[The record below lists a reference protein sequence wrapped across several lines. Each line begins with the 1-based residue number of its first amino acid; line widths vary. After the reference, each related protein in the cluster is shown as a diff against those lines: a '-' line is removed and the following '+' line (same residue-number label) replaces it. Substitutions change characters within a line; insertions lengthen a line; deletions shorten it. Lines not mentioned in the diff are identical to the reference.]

1 MHSIFEVLEEATD
14 SAGPDLITLD
24 DLKLALGI
32 VGTDEDAA
40 LAAMITFQSR
50 IIAEYCDRRL
60 GRAEVL
66 ETFTF
71 DPGEI
76 LPRRQGIVLSLYP
89 VVEISEVSTVGATSA
104 DYHFDPASGRLWL
117 PIDQY
122 TGYWAYGP
130 YDYASWPNTVTVNYT
145 GGYDLPEQA
154 PARLQKAVIEAIHEN
169 RSSGTRDPSIREVQH
184 GDTRISYFTST
195 TSSSSEGY
203 LSAPVIDLIR
213 PYRKLYVA

>member
-1 MHSIFEVLEEATD
+1 MHSILEILEEATE
-14 SAGPDLITLD
+14 SAGPDLISLD
-24 DLKLALGI
+24 NLKLALGI
-32 VGTDEDAA
+32 EGTAEDVQ
-40 LAAMITFQSR
+40 LQAMITFQSR
-50 IIAEYCDRRL
+50 IIAEYCDRRFGL
-60 GRAEVL
+60 AEAL

-71 DPGEI
+71 DPGETM
-76 LPRRQGIVLSLYP
+76 PMRQSIVLSLYP
-89 VVEISEVSTVGATSA
+89 VVEISEVSTAGATSA

-117 PIDQY
+117 PANQY

-130 YDYASWPNTVTVNYT
+130 YRYAAWPNTVTVSYS

-154 PARLQKAVIEAIHEN
+154 PARLQKAVIEAVFEG

-195 TSSSSEGY
+195 TSSSSAGY

-213 PYRKLYVA
+213 PYRRLYVA